1 MVIGQNDSLERTEP
15 STLLRCRSFKYV
27 GICLLILLIASCT
40 ESNRVT
46 SQPSATHT
54 PLLTTQTP
62 SPPVETPILTKVITA
77 SPTATVLPTPSPLP
91 SPTPIVVTE
100 PCGQHLPIVLP
111 QDEATFDWQQPNL
124 SPELIPEDVQPAL
137 EHFFAN
143 PNDVSLVVYQ
153 LGYEGIG
160 FYHNA
165 DRPMPLAS
173 VSKLIQLV
181 AYGNAVDAGT
191 LDPMQPVTVEE
202 LERYYLPRSDLGA
215 HNAALRELDTEAL
228 TLDDVAWMMMRHSA
242 NSASDYLH
250 DLLGQDVIEQTAIEL
265 GMGGQSAVC
274 PWIGRFLTMGN
285 PTRTQPNTVAIDQL
299 AINLDRYGHEVIWLS
314 EQYTQDE
321 AFRQT
326 ARRYWGN
333 RQVSLSAQQ
342 VFIEQLE
349 TRGTTRDYANL
360 RGQLVSKQAGN
371 DLIRAHLGWPLARFA
386 SNQER
391 YASIGYKNGTFPGV
405 LTSVYYAEPFWAD
418 TPIVVALFY
427 ENLPNRTYQRWRRDF
442 PHDDM
447 AHWLMSNPNALH
459 IMHVLRDGA
468 EE

>member
-1 MVIGQNDSLERTEP
+1 MLTATCIEKNQVAA
-15 STLLRCRSFKYV
+15 V
-27 GICLLILLIASCT
+27 
-40 ESNRVT
+40 
-46 SQPSATHT
+46 QPSSTW
-54 PLLTTQTP
+54 
-62 SPPVETPILTKVITA
+62 TPIVSTA
-77 SPTATVLPTPSPLP
+77 SPTPTSILTIKATQTVRPTATASPTPTP
-91 SPTPIVVTE
+91 SPTPIIVAE
-100 PCGQHLPIVLP
+100 PCGQHLPILLP
-111 QDEATFDWQQPNL
+111 QEDAAFDWHVPPL
-124 SPELIPEDVQPAL
+124 SSELIPDDVRPAL

-181 AYGNAVDAGT
+181 AYANAVDAGELDPNQSVT
-191 LDPMQPVTVEE
+191 LDD
-202 LERYYLPRSDLGA
+202 LDRYYLPGSDLGA
-215 HNAALRELDTEAL
+215 HRRALRELDTDNL
-228 TLDDVAWMMMRHSA
+228 TLDEVAWMMVRHSS

-250 DLLGQDVIEQTAIEL
+250 ELLGQDAIEQTAVEL
-265 GMGGQSAVC
+265 GMTGQSAVC

-285 PTRTQPNTVAIDQL
+285 PTREIRNTLAIEQL
-299 AINLDRYGHEVIWLS
+299 AANPDQYGHEVIWLT
-314 EQYTQDE
+314 EQYARDE

-326 ARRYWGN
+326 AQRYWAN
-333 RQVSLSAQQ
+333 RQASISAQRA
-342 VFIEQLE
+342 FIDQLE
-349 TRGTTRDYANL
+349 THGTTLDYANL
-360 RGQLVSKQAGN
+360 MGQLVSQQAGN
-371 DLIRAHLGWPLARFA
+371 DLIRAHLGWPLAQFA

-391 YASIGYKNGTFPGV
+391 YATIGYKNGTFPGV
-405 LTSVYYAEPFWAD
+405 LTSVYYAEPFWSD
-418 TPIVVALFY
+418 TPLVVALFY
-427 ENLPNRTYQRWRRDF
+427 KDLPNRTYQRWRRDF